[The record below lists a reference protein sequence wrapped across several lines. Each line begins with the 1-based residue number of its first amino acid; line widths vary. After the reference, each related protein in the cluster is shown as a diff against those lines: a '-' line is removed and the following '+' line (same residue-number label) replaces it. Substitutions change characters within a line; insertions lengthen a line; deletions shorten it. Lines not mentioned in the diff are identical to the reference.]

1 MVGWAKDNRGIFE
14 YLFLSSFS
22 FWVFQNLALSV
33 YVSPSH
39 ISIPLRE
46 LSPMKYPSIHLFFWF
61 RLWLLSFMVY
71 LFFGFCLLVAFVLLV
86 KGLFI
91 FTFIETISRRCIDFW
106 PPLVSH
112 CFLFSFG
119 MIYLFLGFCRLFAL
133 FLFDPAG
140 RSKNVWTLPFITFLL

>member
-1 MVGWAKDNRGIFE
+1 MVGWTKESRGIFE

-71 LFFGFCLLVAFVLLV
+71 LFFGFCLLVAFVLLEN
-86 KGLFI
+86 GALHFI
-91 FTFIETISRRCIDFW
+91 IIGAMV
-106 PPLVSH
+106 PPLCAVAERVRCCDRCMVLLSTSFLVCVPAWISGVFVS
-112 CFLFSFG
+112 SFITCKKCG
-119 MIYLFLGFCRLFAL
+119 CRL
-133 FLFDPAG
+133 
-140 RSKNVWTLPFITFLL
+140 S